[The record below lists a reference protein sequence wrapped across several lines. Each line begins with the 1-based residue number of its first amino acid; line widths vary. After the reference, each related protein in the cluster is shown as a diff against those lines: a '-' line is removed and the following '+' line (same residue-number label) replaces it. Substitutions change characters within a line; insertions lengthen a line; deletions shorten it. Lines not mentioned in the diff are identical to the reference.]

1 MKKVKNSSIETVA
14 RVMADSFLED
24 PMNKAQLEGIKSPE
38 KLLKTHALL
47 HTRHAVKCNNLSVL
61 NTDAR
66 AFMIGFDSRTERKIH
81 EKILLARVLLTTIFS
96 LGLNDMKTMM
106 ANMKKNGK
114 VLSFSWYKQFIS
126 GRHYRI
132 KIIAIDK
139 ELRGTGAF
147 RKLITPA
154 IEYSDREKIPMVLET
169 HNPSN
174 VGLYAH
180 FGFEL
185 VKTLK
190 SEGTPIEQYCMIRW
204 PVSES

>member
-1 MKKVKNSSIETVA
+1 MIIFDKHSIETIA

-24 PMNKAQLEGIKSPE
+24 PMNLAQLEGIKNPE
-38 KLLKTHALL
+38 KLLKAHSLL
-47 HTRHAVKCNNLSVL
+47 HARYAVKCSSLSIL
-61 NTDAR
+61 STDAR
-66 AFMIGFDSRTERKIH
+66 AFMIGFDSNN
-81 EKILLARVLLTTIFS
+81 EKKLKDRVLMARILLSTIIS
-96 LGLNDMKTMM
+96 LGFKDLKKMM

-114 VLSFSWYKQFIS
+114 VLSFGWYKEFIN

-154 IEYSDREKIPMVLET
+154 IEFADREKIPMVLET

-174 VGLYAH
+174 IGLYAH

-185 VKTLK
+185 VKTIQ
-190 SEGTPIEQYCMIRW
+190 SDETPIEQYCMIRH
-204 PVSES
+204 PKQ